1 MVPTA
6 LVPPVIAPAV
16 ITPVVTPAV
25 PLVVAP
31 PTVVTPPIVLPP
43 FIPAPTLSTA
53 DIAALIASAMQAQ
66 SVSQNQ
72 LIMDTLKQQ
81 GREIDKRMES
91 QFKIITDSLKVVPTP
106 STSQEVLDE
115 LDGLHAKRQ
124 LVLRDYGIMTP
135 AQRTSAKIDQHL
147 AGMDTE
153 EAKLR
158 DAYVALSNQERK
170 DARALQTTKTT
181 TKRARG
187 PGASPVQ
194 PTPKKK
200 NKGNSSSVPVVID
213 SDDQTTSDAEAGAG
227 DGSLLP
233 KQNSTPTK
241 DNTIRFDDSDHILSS
256 IMEVYNKEA
265 AGAPVWG
272 KDSTDLPFRREGKT
286 NHAMISTMIEFANK
300 AHKLQDKGIRSILL
314 DPEGSRID
322 ILASQSMYEQMIGEL
337 LARTARSQMVRQLAV
352 NLGWEQA
359 ENAETLA
366 PTIHAKTPSNFS
378 VFLSGAADPVLKI
391 ATKRSNLVAGQLGKP
406 PVDNS
411 YHTSNTSPQSGRGSQ
426 SSGQQKPPM
435 CKTCHKA
442 HLPPCRLAC
451 LKCSGNQPPLQ
462 KGHAEACRT

>member
-1 MVPTA
+1 M
-6 LVPPVIAPAV
+6 AP
-16 ITPVVTPAV
+16 PVVTTA
-25 PLVVAP
+25 
-31 PTVVTPPIVLPP
+31 TTPVI
-43 FIPAPTLSTA
+43 STA
-53 DIAALIASAMQAQ
+53 DIATLIADALRAQ
-66 SVSQNQ
+66 SSVQNQ

-81 GREIDKRMES
+81 GRELDKRMEG
-91 QFKIITDSLKVVPTP
+91 QFKIITDSLKVAPTP

-115 LDGLHAKRQ
+115 LDNLHTKRQ
-124 LVLRDYGIMTP
+124 LAIRDHGIMTP
-135 AQRTSAKIDQHL
+135 AQRIQAGIDQHIK
-147 AGMDTE
+147 GMDAE
-153 EAKLR
+153 EARLR
-158 DAYVALSNQERK
+158 DLFIVISNQERK

-181 TKRARG
+181 TKRG

-200 NKGNSSSVPVVID
+200 NKGNSSSVQVVID
-213 SDDQTTSDAEAGAG
+213 SDDQTSDAEAGAG

-314 DPEGSRID
+314 DPEGSKVD

-462 KGHAEACRT
+462 KGHAGACRT